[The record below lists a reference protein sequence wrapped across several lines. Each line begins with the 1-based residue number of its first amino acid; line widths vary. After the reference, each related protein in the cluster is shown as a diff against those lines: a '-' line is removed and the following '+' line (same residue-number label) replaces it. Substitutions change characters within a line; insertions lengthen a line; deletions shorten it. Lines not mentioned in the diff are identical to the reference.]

1 MSNVDLDDALRKGV
15 ISSEQ
20 YEALRANA
28 GRGPI
33 SGEPVRVVNRFSE
46 VFLTIGLLIAA
57 MGVSSLTG
65 ADFEKHPGAM
75 TSAWIALAAVTGEA
89 FWRTRRARLPVITT
103 TLLAAFAA
111 YGGISTLIQGM
122 SPRDLPLAREAIP
135 YLGVLALLVLG
146 LVRYRIPFLIGP
158 LGVTVALIAVFA
170 SGWLGNLLLGLLGLA
185 GVGFLGAAV
194 WLDRT
199 DPQRTGEASQHA
211 FWAYLVGSPMLLHPI
226 FITLIVEMVGDGKTV
241 PPEAWMILI
250 GLTALVTL
258 LGLILDRRAPVNATF
273 LYVALML
280 GQATQNVGM
289 TSLAIGLYIIAL
301 GFGWERLRRAV
312 LSVPRLRQIAP
323 DRAYLAPASV

>member
-1 MSNVDLDDALRKGV
+1 MSNVDLDDALKKGL

-20 YEALRANA
+20 YQALRASA
-28 GRGPI
+28 ARGPI

-65 ADFEKHPGAM
+65 ADFEKQPGAI
-75 TSAWIALAAVTGEA
+75 TLAWIALAAVTGEA

-103 TLLAAFAA
+103 TLLAALAA
-111 YGGISTLIQGM
+111 YGGIGTLVQGM
-122 SPRDLPLAREAIP
+122 SPRDLPLARDAIP
-135 YLGVLALLVLG
+135 YLGVLAVLVLA
-146 LVRYRIPFLIGP
+146 LARYRIPFLIGP
-158 LGVTVALIAVFA
+158 IGVTVALIAVFA
-170 SGWLGNLLLGLLGLA
+170 SGWLGDLLLGLLGLA

-194 WLDRT
+194 WLDRK

-226 FITLIVEMVGDGKTV
+226 FITVIIRIVGDEKSV

-250 GLTALVTL
+250 GLTGLVTL

-301 GFGWERLRRAV
+301 GFGWERLRGVV
-312 LSVPRLRQIAP
+312 LSVPSLRRIAP
-323 DRAYLAPASV
+323 DRAYLAPTSA